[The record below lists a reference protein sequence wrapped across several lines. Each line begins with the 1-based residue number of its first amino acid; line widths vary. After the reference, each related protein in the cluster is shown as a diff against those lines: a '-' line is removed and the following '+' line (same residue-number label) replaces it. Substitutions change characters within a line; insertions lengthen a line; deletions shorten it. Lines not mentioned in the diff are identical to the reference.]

1 MEELEYLKD
10 LSIEL
15 KGRLNVLDWC
25 SSDQPTDRDKFNLLL
40 IVSNK
45 LAEMLGDNGI
55 DYLINEYKQY
65 IDFKLECLEDE
76 IALTDIGTKGIVRN
90 EFGDL
95 F

>member
-15 KGRLNVLDWC
+15 KGMLNVLDWC
-25 SSDQPTDRDKFNLLL
+25 NSDQPTERDKFNLLL